1 MLSTVGGMNMAVV
14 TGTDALFLQSSYGSY
29 YRCGIL
35 IKNTGDDFYK
45 KMGLIIM
52 CSSCFGEE
60 YVKSYACLGRLGFGS
75 VESLYQ
81 TMAVPPNSQVEKQQ
95 IWV

>member
-35 IKNTGDDFYK
+35 IKNTGNDFYK
-45 KMGLIIM
+45 LEKYYNYRLTKVQDLIHIKDLSW
-52 CSSCFGEE
+52 CKFFALISD
-60 YVKSYACLGRLGFGS
+60 L
-75 VESLYQ
+75 Q
-81 TMAVPPNSQVEKQQ
+81 
-95 IWV
+95 